1 MHLNTYA
8 GTDSN
13 YICYE
18 FAAERGA
25 PRSAARLKAT
35 EMIEENVKKLLSEV
49 SENPFGE
56 KVTLVAAVKT
66 QTVEDINRAIAA
78 GITDIGDNHVQE
90 FRDKYEAITGNP
102 RRHFIGHLQTNKVK
116 YLIGKTYLYQSVDRM
131 ELAEE
136 ISKRSERANII
147 SDCLIQINIG
157 NEETK
162 GGFEYDDA
170 AAAYLKVKTMPAL
183 RVKGLMAM
191 LPFTDDETVLRRLA
205 TKMRE
210 LFERLRER
218 DENIEHLSM
227 GMSGDWKLCVECGS
241 NMVRLGTSI
250 FGPRQYN

>member
-1 MHLNTYA
+1 
-8 GTDSN
+8 
-13 YICYE
+13 
-18 FAAERGA
+18 
-25 PRSAARLKAT
+25 
-35 EMIEENVKKLLSEV
+35 MIEENVKKLLGEIDK
-49 SENPFGE
+49 NPFGE

-66 QTVEDINRAIAA
+66 QTVDDINKAIAA
-78 GITDIGDNHVQE
+78 GIRDIGDNHVQE
-90 FRDKYEAITGNP
+90 FKDKYDGITGNP
-102 RRHFIGHLQTNKVK
+102 NRHFIGHLQTNKVK
-116 YLIGKTYLYQSVDRM
+116 YLIGKTYLYQSVDRF

-136 ISKRSERANII
+136 ISKRSERAGVT

-191 LPFTDDETVLRRLA
+191 LPFTDDEDVLRPLA
-205 TKMRE
+205 KKMRE
-210 LFERLRER
+210 LFERLREK
-218 DENIEHLSM
+218 DSDIEFLSM

-250 FGPRQYN
+250 FGARHYN